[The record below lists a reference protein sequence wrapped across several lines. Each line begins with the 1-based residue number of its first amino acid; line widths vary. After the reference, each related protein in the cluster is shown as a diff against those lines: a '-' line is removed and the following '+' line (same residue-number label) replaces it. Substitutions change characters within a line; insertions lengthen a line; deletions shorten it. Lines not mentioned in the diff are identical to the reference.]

1 MSVKAQKKYVTE
13 YRSLF
18 VSPRN
23 ASRLK
28 SGPKKVLPISLAD
41 FGAAETGSDSGSSS
55 ESAG

>member
-1 MSVKAQKKYVTE
+1 MRMWNTCHRTAKS
-13 YRSLF
+13 

-41 FGAAETGSDSGSSS
+41 FGAAEIGSESGSSS
-55 ESAG
+55 ESEN